1 MDREYKTPV
10 YTRRACL
17 NWAKR
22 NKTHIN
28 ACRKKKYFLKKVK
41 LVLSSNS
48 TDKLDKIMNIKN
60 IELYHEDDSFL
71 ELIEN
76 V

>member
-1 MDREYKTPV
+1 MEREYKTPV

-22 NKTHIN
+22 NKTYIN
-28 ACRKKKYFLKKVK
+28 ACRKKKYFIKKVK
-41 LVLSSNS
+41 SVLNGGS
-48 TDKLDKIMNIKN
+48 TDKMNTILNIKN
-60 IELYHEDDSFL
+60 IELYHEDDDFL

>member
-1 MDREYKTPV
+1 MEREYKTPV

-22 NKTHIN
+22 NKTYIN
-28 ACRKKKYFLKKVK
+28 ACRKKKYFIKKVK
-41 LVLSSNS
+41 SVLNGGS
-48 TDKLDKIMNIKN
+48 TDKMNAIMNIKN
-60 IELYHEDDSFL
+60 IELYHEDDDFL